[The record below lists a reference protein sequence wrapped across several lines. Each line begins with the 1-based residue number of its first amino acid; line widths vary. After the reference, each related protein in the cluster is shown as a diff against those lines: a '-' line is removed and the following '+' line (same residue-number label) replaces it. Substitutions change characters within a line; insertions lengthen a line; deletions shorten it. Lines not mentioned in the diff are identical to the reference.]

1 MLKSYG
7 VVGWGVVAHVILVSA
22 LGPHF
27 GLGLGLRPELDNRAA
42 SPGYKTG
49 PRAVSPELLKWT

>member
-1 MLKSYG
+1 M
-7 VVGWGVVAHVILVSA
+7 VAHVILVSA

-27 GLGLGLRPELDNRAA
+27 GLGLRIRPELDNRAA